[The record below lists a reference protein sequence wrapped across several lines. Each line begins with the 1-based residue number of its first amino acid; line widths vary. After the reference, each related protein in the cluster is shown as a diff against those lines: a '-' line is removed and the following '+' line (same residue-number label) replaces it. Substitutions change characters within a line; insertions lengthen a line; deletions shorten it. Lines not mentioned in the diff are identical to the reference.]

1 MAVRLRPVPRRS
13 VPLLAALIFLVA
25 CDAGAAPPT
34 EVGAA
39 PPDIGPY
46 VTGEAAAALSGEGT
60 FPYAGP
66 TDDRGER
73 MISPERAGE
82 LALGYVRA
90 FGQFFHRS
98 WERDAGRAIHLA
110 SLRADPR
117 VFFAEAPYGRFPDGP
132 FHPGYRKAYGPV
144 YLVTLTDGRSPVLLI
159 GVSAFNVDVG
169 VDERGLAVTPPVG
182 GNEFVSFGIPSDT
195 NAYVPL
201 TPERAVERVAVRT
214 GARISRTPALAQMS
228 VAHHPA
234 LALWRLELDRPVS
247 VRTVTGGREKLVG
260 ELFVNGRGHYL
271 IPADQQ
277 PQGDMQ
283 EFVIG
288 PPWDPRDR
296 RTMPAT
302 VPILP
307 GRATEWLQ
315 VVPVNAP

>member
-1 MAVRLRPVPRRS
+1 MFPPLRLLRHT
-13 VPLLAALIFLVA
+13 LLAAVLLSSAA
-25 CDAGAAPPT
+25 CERAAPPT
-34 EVGAA
+34 SSGAR
-39 PPDIGPY
+39 PPDISQY
-46 VTGEAAAALSGEGT
+46 VAGEAAAALGADGT

-66 TDDRGER
+66 AQDRGER

-98 WERDAGRAIHLA
+98 WEKDAGRRIHLP
-110 SLRADPR
+110 SLRVEPR

-144 YLVTLTDGRSPVLLI
+144 YLVTLTDGRSPVLLV
-159 GVSAFNVDVG
+159 GVSALNVDVG

-195 NAYVPL
+195 NTYLPL
-201 TPERAVERVAVRT
+201 TPEGAVERVGVRT
-214 GARISRTPALAQMS
+214 GARVSRTPRLVQMS

-234 LALWRLELDRPVS
+234 LALWRLQLDRPVI
-247 VRTVTGGREKLVG
+247 VRAVAGGRETAVG

-271 IPADQQ
+271 IPAEEQ
-277 PQGDMQ
+277 PQGDTE
-283 EFVIG
+283 EFLIG

-296 RTMPAT
+296 RTMRAT
-302 VPILP
+302 VPIVP
-307 GRATEWLQ
+307 GGVTKWLQ
-315 VVPVNAP
+315 VALPIPAS